1 MLRAISKRL
10 RFHRLAFFYYCNFAV
25 APAAAAAATA
35 SIAVEWPQRFRF
47 VQKRCIIYEHRLGAS
62 FYYANARGN
71 LYVSGLCQLG
81 LSVTIKRL
89 INLLQT
95 LDMTI
100 SVCVCVRDQLALI
113 SISGLSMKV
122 PTVPSIN

>member
-25 APAAAAAATA
+25 APAAAAVAAAAAAA
-35 SIAVEWPQRFRF
+35 SIAVERPQRFRF

-95 LDMTI
+95 HDMTI
-100 SVCVCVRDQLALI
+100 SECVCL
-113 SISGLSMKV
+113 
-122 PTVPSIN
+122 

>member
-1 MLRAISKRL
+1 MLGAISKRL
-10 RFHRLAFFYYCNFAV
+10 RFHRLAFFYYCNFAA
-25 APAAAAAATA
+25 APAAAA
-35 SIAVEWPQRFRF
+35 SIAVERPQRFRF

-100 SVCVCVRDQLALI
+100 SECVRECECLQIA
-113 SISGLSMKV
+113 SH
-122 PTVPSIN
+122 

>member
-25 APAAAAAATA
+25 APAAAAAAAAVAA
-35 SIAVEWPQRFRF
+35 SIAVERPQRFRF

-100 SVCVCVRDQLALI
+100 SECVRECVCL
-113 SISGLSMKV
+113 
-122 PTVPSIN
+122 